1 MLVKTHLLLFAQL
14 VQLSYSF
21 QSSPC
26 HLNNLSRSSSSRC
39 ANSELRMGMGLP
51 LEDDDDDDDDDV
63 SSDRRSFLQKAS
75 TGSAATIMS
84 AAVFLNNP
92 YLASASASAVG
103 EDNAPIILATFARRR
118 VGALPASLTSLPPN
132 KLGIFQRLGEAFL
145 YSNDATRTAGKDI
158 FASFDFPADWLQL
171 DRFLGGIQ
179 YVDQRNGDKLYVLK
193 VPLPS
198 GIETLKEVPKAYF
211 GDTIFNPNG
220 ELVKNGNDIEEYK
233 VLSSSMLETAED
245 SPPRRRLKVRYTTIT
260 GNNFS
265 VERKGLVDIYEVGG
279 MCYMLMTGSNA
290 VRFDKKGVERDVVEY
305 IADSF
310 RVTKLPSVV

>member
-1 MLVKTHLLLFAQL
+1 
-14 VQLSYSF
+14 
-21 QSSPC
+21 
-26 HLNNLSRSSSSRC
+26 
-39 ANSELRMGMGLP
+39 MGLP
-51 LEDDDDDDDDDV
+51 LEDEDDDV

-75 TGSAATIMS
+75 TGSAAAIMS
-84 AAVFLNNP
+84 AAAFLNNP
-92 YLASASASAVG
+92 YLASASASASASA
-103 EDNAPIILATFARRR
+103 EDNSPIILATFARRR

-145 YSNDATRTAGKDI
+145 YSNDATRTAGKDV

-198 GIETLKEVPKAYF
+198 GVETLKEVPKAYF

-233 VLSSSMLETAED
+233 VLSSSMLETATAED